1 MLYRM
6 LHTVC
11 IFKHCK
17 HRRLEDCFNDIPDS
31 DPDSDDVDHP
41 LEKAGYLSEREI
53 NQILAVK
60 IKKLK
65 ELYKAELN
73 VVNNDLIRYVIYKNY
88 SLLVAEVG
96 QSTTR
101 LYFREE
107 RNDEKNIQFH
117 FLKQSLVGNEL
128 LVAQMA
134 KTKQK
139 EIHFKQKESV
149 LLRFVPIPYA
159 AYDMPSIVQFIKIM
173 CSTIEYVSEPSSRK
187 TKDLFHFKNVNQIM
201 IVGNMPCMN

>member
-1 MLYRM
+1 MNTLIIISKYDLPR
-6 LHTVC
+6 TWF
-11 IFKHCK
+11 FKRIK

-41 LEKAGYLSEREI
+41 LEKAGYLSKREI

-73 VVNNDLIRYVIYKNY
+73 AVNNDLIRYIISICRSEFEKLRFEC
-88 SLLVAEVG
+88 SQKRFWAIWD
-96 QSTTR
+96 SWR
-101 LYFREE
+101 FYFREE
-107 RNDEKNIQFH
+107 RNDSKNIQFH

-139 EIHFKQKESV
+139 EIHFKQKESAQY
-149 LLRFVPIPYA
+149 LLQRSVKKHLHEIC
-159 AYDMPSIVQFIKIM
+159 I
-173 CSTIEYVSEPSSRK
+173 
-187 TKDLFHFKNVNQIM
+187 
-201 IVGNMPCMN
+201 